1 MNAIL
6 NSTVARRS
14 PLFAATDLS
23 EMFDAL
29 AGTAGAVMH
38 APSMPVDVVERE
50 DGIVVL
56 ANVPGF
62 AKQDVS
68 VEFHEGVLTIAAQRG
83 APGCAPECAP
93 GCCGDEKAAR
103 RAAGRTVVRERPVSN
118 VRRAIA
124 MPDRVTGEGI
134 AAELADGV
142 LTVTLP
148 YAARAVPKRVSI
160 N

>member
-50 DGIVVL
+50 SGIVVH

-83 APGCAPECAP
+83 APGCAP

-124 MPDRVTGEGI
+124 MPERVTGEGI

-148 YAARAVPKRVSI
+148 YAARAVPKRISI
-160 N
+160 D

>member
-83 APGCAPECAP
+83 APECAP
-93 GCCGDEKAAR
+93 GCCVDEKAAR

>member
-50 DGIVVL
+50 SGIVVH

-83 APGCAPECAP
+83 APGCAP
-93 GCCGDEKAAR
+93 GCCVDEKAAR